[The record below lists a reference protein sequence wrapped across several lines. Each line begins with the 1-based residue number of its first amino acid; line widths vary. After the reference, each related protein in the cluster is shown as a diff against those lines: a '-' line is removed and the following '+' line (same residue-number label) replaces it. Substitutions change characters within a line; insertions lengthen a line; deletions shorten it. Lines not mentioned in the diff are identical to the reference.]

1 MSSKFVL
8 SVLVIVNGTKH
19 IHDLAILK
27 SHADCMVYLED
38 IIGEMGNK
46 YIGCNLIWV
55 NTVTNNFE
63 LQAHNGFYTTKLLEA
78 HGYAYILETNL

>member
-27 SHADCMVYLED
+27 SRADCMVYFEN
-38 IIGEMGNK
+38 IIKEMGKK

-55 NTVTNNFE
+55 NTFANDFE
-63 LQAHNGFYTTKLLEA
+63 LQEHSGFYTTKLLET

>member
-8 SVLVIVNGTKH
+8 SVIVTVNGTKH

-27 SHADCMVYLED
+27 SRANCMVYLEE
-38 IIGEMGNK
+38 IIKDMGKK

-63 LQAHNGFYTTKLLEA
+63 LQEHGGFYTTKLLETY
-78 HGYAYILETNL
+78 GYAYILETNL